1 MSTQPTLELR
11 DLRVAYR
18 VRGID
23 REVLRGISL
32 SIQPGEAYGLVGESG
47 CGKSTAAFAA
57 MRYLP
62 RNGSITGGSIHFEGR
77 DITAIGDDD
86 IRELRTNAI
95 SMVYQNPIAALNPTI
110 RVGDQVAEVY
120 ELLGK
125 SSSEARELSL
135 AALKRVQIADAEA
148 VLERYPHQLSGG
160 MAQRVIIAMALAS
173 NPRLLVLDEPTTGLD
188 ATVEAEVLDLVRA
201 LRAETGTAVLFI
213 SHNLGVIRTMCDRVG
228 VLYAGALVEEGPTEE
243 VLHKPNHPYTVG
255 LLRCIPRGGL
265 HKRKDRLDT
274 IPGTPPPLGATLP
287 GCVFVDRCAIAQDT
301 CRTSQPPFVE
311 LANGHRA
318 RCFFHEQAVNMP
330 RAVDGT
336 RSSAPTSTA
345 ASAGDLLNITNLSK
359 TFAQDSGDVRVLTSV
374 SLALRA
380 GETLGLVGESGSGK
394 TTLAKAL
401 LGINEPDEGSVITLN
416 GATLGATLRDRS
428 PSEVGAVQIV
438 FQNPDS
444 ALNRRHTVMRIV
456 GRAIE
461 KLAGKP
467 RNEAEDTAQVLLND
481 MSVDPILHS
490 VKPTQLSGGLKQRVA
505 IARSFAGKPQLVVC
519 DEPTSAL
526 DVSVQANILNLL
538 VDLQTKENVSYV
550 FISHDL
556 GVVRYI
562 SDRIAVLYLGRIM
575 ELGAAETV
583 FNGPH
588 HPYTEALVSSVPA
601 IDGSQRVRVRLGGE
615 VPSPAN
621 PPSGCVLNPRCPR
634 MAGSGVEHLCT
645 SVEPDLV
652 EVEPGHFMRCHIPL
666 QQLRQIQAK

>member
-62 RNGSITGGSIHFEGR
+62 RNGSITDGSIHFEGR
-77 DITAIGDDD
+77 DITSIGDDD

-652 EVEPGHFMRCHIPL
+652 EVEAGHFMRCHIPL

>member
-77 DITAIGDDD
+77 DITSIGDDD

-345 ASAGDLLNITNLSK
+345 ASVGDLLNITNLSK